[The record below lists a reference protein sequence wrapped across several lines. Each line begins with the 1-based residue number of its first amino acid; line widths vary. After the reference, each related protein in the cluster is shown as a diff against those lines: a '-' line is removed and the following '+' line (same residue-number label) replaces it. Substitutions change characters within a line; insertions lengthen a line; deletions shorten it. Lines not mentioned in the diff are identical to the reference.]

1 MGSVNTTGTGAR
13 TESTKAAQPEKKSG
27 ANEKIKA
34 VMSSAEI
41 RRRARS
47 IEKRRR
53 RRTTIGVTAIVAALV
68 VILSAQ
74 TVRLNQKNDAYK
86 EQEAALK
93 EELAEEKQR
102 TKALEDEEE
111 YVNSDEYKESVAR
124 SRLGMAYDNEII
136 FREE

>member
-1 MGSVNTTGTGAR
+1 MSSVNTRGAGAR
-13 TESTKAAQPEKKSG
+13 PEDTKAAQPEKKSG

-34 VMSSAEI
+34 AMSSAEI